1 MLKLKSLPS
10 RCLNCFAGPSV
21 DGANKKSKDSKDS
34 DGDPDADSEVPSGI
48 HGAGSGDPSTSRP
61 KRKLF
66 SPPPDDLRQ
75 SKRPK
80 KNSKK
85 RRNGKADT
93 EYGVSRGVDFVNV
106 ACVINFDLPTT
117 SRGYTH
123 RVGRTARAGRSGL
136 AISFI
141 VPKAEY
147 GKGKKEGVTVP
158 SAYFDDEVFR
168 RIEEEQVGKGT
179 KINEYQ
185 FDMKLV
191 EGFRYRMEDALRS
204 VTKVALKEARM
215 KELKNELL
223 NSAKLKVLL
232 SPNSLQC
239 PTHSIHVG
247 SL

>member
-1 MLKLKSLPS
+1 M
-10 RCLNCFAGPSV
+10 
-21 DGANKKSKDSKDS
+21 
-34 DGDPDADSEVPSGI
+34 
-48 HGAGSGDPSTSRP
+48 
-61 KRKLF
+61 
-66 SPPPDDLRQ
+66 
-75 SKRPK
+75 KRPK

-85 RRNGKADT
+85 GWKGKADT
-93 EYGVSRGVDFVNV
+93 EYGVSRGVDFVDV

-147 GKGKKEGVTVP
+147 GKGRKEGVTVP
-158 SAYFDDEVFR
+158 SAEFDDDVFK
-168 RIEEEQVGKGT
+168 RIENEQATRGT
-179 KINEYQ
+179 KIDEYQ

-204 VTKVALKEARM
+204 VTRVAVKEARI

-223 NSAKLKVLL
+223 NSAKLKVHL
-232 SPNSLQC
+232 SPI
-239 PTHSIHVG
+239 HSRMAVLTDHIHAG